1 MPRRNTGAR
10 LRFVEKRG
18 CFYIVWHDGRSRE
31 RSTGTADRA
40 SAEQALA
47 DFIHA
52 TKHKS
57 KTIQA
62 DPGQVLVT
70 DVLDDYARE
79 HAPSTAAPWRIAHA
93 VRSLVPFWQNRYV
106 ADITRNTCRAYERA
120 RARAAGTIRR
130 ELGVLSAAVNHAH
143 KEGRLA
149 HTVTVFLPDSP
160 EGRER
165 WLTRDEARELY
176 RAALYIAR
184 DGRWPSLPLY
194 ILLALY
200 TGQRKSAV
208 LGLRWAQVDLRHGL
222 IDFKTPGARRTN
234 KRRARQPIAPLLLKR
249 LKLAWRLRLPDDYVL
264 HDNGRRLTDVKN
276 SFPAACHLAGFT
288 DVTPHTLRH
297 TCATWLMQAG
307 VPIWEAAGF
316 VGMSQATMEKVYGHH
331 HPDFMNN
338 AVKAL
343 NSARGMS
350 ALPPK
355 KGRLLAPP

>member
-1 MPRRNTGAR
+1 M
-10 LRFVEKRG
+10 
-18 CFYIVWHDGRSRE
+18 
-31 RSTGTADRA
+31 
-40 SAEQALA
+40 
-47 DFIHA
+47 
-52 TKHKS
+52 
-57 KTIQA
+57 
-62 DPGQVLVT
+62 
-70 DVLDDYARE
+70 
-79 HAPSTAAPWRIAHA
+79 
-93 VRSLVPFWQNRYV
+93 
-106 ADITRNTCRAYERA
+106 
-120 RARAAGTIRR
+120 RR

-143 KEGRLA
+143 REGRLT

-165 WLTRDEARELY
+165 WLTRAEARALY

-184 DGRWPSLPLY
+184 ETQWTSLPLY

-208 LGLRWAQVDLRHGL
+208 LGLKWAQVDLRYGL
-222 IDFKTPGARRTN
+222 IDFKTPGGRRTN

-249 LKLAWRLRLPDDYVL
+249 LRLAWRFRLPDDYVL

-276 SFPAACHLAGFT
+276 SFPAACKLAGLN

-338 AVKAL
+338 AVRAL
-343 NSARGMS
+343 NSG
-350 ALPPK
+350 PK
-355 KGRLLAPP
+355 KT